1 MLTLVQSHRNCIF
14 CARYTAS
21 KSMTRKRQQFIV
33 WIRSQNGKR
42 DVMERPS
49 YKCRRGSVSHPT
61 KTFPTY
67 FPPLLLLLHR
77 SALAP
82 LADSNPT
89 AQAPLADSL
98 SIMVMSG
105 LLGAYEMG
113 RTLGEGSFGK
123 VKLARH
129 RATGVHFAVK
139 VLDRAR
145 ILTLRIHDQV
155 RTTACVLHHRP
166 PGRFSID

>member
-1 MLTLVQSHRNCIF
+1 
-14 CARYTAS
+14 
-21 KSMTRKRQQFIV
+21 
-33 WIRSQNGKR
+33 
-42 DVMERPS
+42 
-49 YKCRRGSVSHPT
+49 
-61 KTFPTY
+61 
-67 FPPLLLLLHR
+67 
-77 SALAP
+77 
-82 LADSNPT
+82 
-89 AQAPLADSL
+89 
-98 SIMVMSG
+98 MVMSG